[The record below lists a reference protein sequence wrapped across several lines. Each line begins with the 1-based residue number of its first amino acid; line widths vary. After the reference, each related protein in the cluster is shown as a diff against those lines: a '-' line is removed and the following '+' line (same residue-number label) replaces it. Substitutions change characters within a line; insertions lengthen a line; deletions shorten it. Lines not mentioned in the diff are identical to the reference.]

1 MAAGAGKRK
10 SSRAVLAIHAACTL
24 VAVLIVASLAFVLNR
39 SVTEADRFGLTAE
52 RKLVESEMRH
62 QVDAV
67 VQYQAELS
75 YWDKSFAELE
85 ARTFTDAFIKQ
96 ELTDWLWRDFGFSWM
111 IFADASNRA
120 LVAVENGHEV
130 DAQTGGRTL
139 KWVEDLIETASDLYE
154 GALIAKGGGWALAP
168 VEKDKDAL
176 VAPVPNIHAV
186 DVRMIDGKMSIVVVQ
201 AVVPRTVDIPAGR
214 RKPVFMITVKPF
226 SGRMIRDMEDRLGIS
241 SLGFI
246 PLRALP
252 KGAIQVA
259 VSDCSQPACMVAAW
273 TPRAP
278 GSFVRSETLPSVI
291 VISMLAALVMAF
303 IAARFGA
310 VFSAL
315 QTSEAENR
323 HLAKHDRLT
332 GLLNRSGF
340 DDVLHASLAKVAE
353 RPFSLLCLDLDKF
366 KAVNDTYGHPAGD
379 AVLKAL
385 AARFADRVVDRGV
398 VARLGGDEFVIILNH
413 MVSRADV
420 MSLASTLIVEAQVP
434 IMFEGQLLR
443 VGSSVGVAF
452 APDHGTSA
460 REIVPLADQALY
472 LAKKRGRNRV
482 QTADDLVNAEHPVQA
497 GQAA

>member
-1 MAAGAGKRK
+1 MAAGAKKRT
-10 SSRAVLAIHAACTL
+10 SSRAVLGIHTACTL
-24 VAVLIVASLAFVLNR
+24 VALLIVASLAFVLNR

-67 VQYQAELS
+67 VQYQAGLS

-85 ARTFTDAFIKQ
+85 DRTFTDAFVRQ

-111 IFADASNRA
+111 IFADASGRT
-120 LVAVENGHEV
+120 LLAVENGRKV
-130 DAQTGGRTL
+130 DAGTGGRTL
-139 KWVEDLIETASDLYE
+139 KWVEDLIDKANDLYE
-154 GALIAKGGGWALAP
+154 AALIAKGGGWALLSTEKNPDVLAAP
-168 VEKDKDAL
+168 L
-176 VAPVPNIHAV
+176 PNIHAA
-186 DVRMIDGKMSIVVVQ
+186 DLRMIDGSMSIVVVQ
-201 AVVPRTVDIPAGR
+201 AVVPKTMEIPAGR

-241 SLGFI
+241 NLGFI
-246 PLRALP
+246 PLRQVA
-252 KGAIQVA
+252 KGFIQAA

-291 VISMLAALVMAF
+291 VIAMLAALTMAF

-315 QTSEAENR
+315 QDSEAENR

-332 GLLNRSGF
+332 GVLNRSGF
-340 DDVLHASLAKVAE
+340 DDVLHASLAKVKE
-353 RPFSLLCLDLDKF
+353 RPFSLLCLDLDTF
-366 KAVNDTYGHPAGD
+366 KVVNDTYGHPAGD
-379 AVLKAL
+379 AVLKTL
-385 AARFADRVVDRGV
+385 AASFADRVAGQGF
-398 VARLGGDEFVIILNH
+398 VARLGGDEFTIIVNH
-413 MVSRADV
+413 TVSHADV
-420 MSLASTLIVEAQVP
+420 MTLANALIADAQVP
-434 IMFEGQLLR
+434 VPFEGHLLR

-452 APDHGTSA
+452 APEHGNIA

-472 LAKKRGRNRV
+472 LAKNRGRNRV
-482 QTADDLVNAEHPVQA
+482 QTADDLVVADRIPRT

>member
-1 MAAGAGKRK
+1 MAAGAAKRK
-10 SSRAVLAIHAACTL
+10 SGKAVLGIHAACTL
-24 VAVLIVASLAFVLNR
+24 VAFLVVASLAFVLNR

-52 RKLVESEMRH
+52 RRLVESEMRH

-67 VQYQAELS
+67 VQYQAQLS
-75 YWDKSFAELE
+75 YWDRSFAQLAEG
-85 ARTFTDAFIKQ
+85 TFTDAFVKQ

-111 IFADASNRA
+111 IFADASGRT
-120 LVAVENGHEV
+120 LLAVENGGKV
-130 DAQTGGRTL
+130 DTEIGGRTL
-139 KWVEDLIETASDLYE
+139 KWVEDLIEKANGLYE
-154 GALIAKGGGWALAP
+154 EALIAKGGGWALQPAKP
-168 VEKDKDAL
+168 DKDAL
-176 VAPVPNIHAV
+176 VAPLPNIHAA
-186 DVRMIDGKMSIVVVQ
+186 DLRMIDGKMSIVVVQ

-226 SGRMIRDMEDRLGIS
+226 SGRMIRDMEDRLGIAN
-241 SLGFI
+241 LGFT
-246 PLRALP
+246 PLRAVS
-252 KGAIQVA
+252 KEAIQIA

-291 VISMLAALVMAF
+291 VIAMLAALIMAF
-303 IAARFGA
+303 IAARFGS

-340 DDVLHASLAKVAE
+340 DDVLHASLAKVTE
-353 RPFSLLCLDLDKF
+353 RPFSLFCLDLDKF

-379 AVLKAL
+379 AVLKTL
-385 AARFADRVVDRGV
+385 AVRFADRVAERGV
-398 VARLGGDEFVIILNH
+398 VARLGGDEFVIIVDH
-413 MVSRADV
+413 TVSRADV
-420 MSLASTLIVEAQVP
+420 MGLASALIVEAQVP
-434 IMFEGQLLR
+434 VLFEGQLLR
-443 VGSSVGVAF
+443 VGSSIGVAF
-452 APDHGTSA
+452 APDHGTIA

-482 QTADDLVNAEHPVQA
+482 QTADDLAPAAHLPQT

>member
-1 MAAGAGKRK
+1 MAFGAKKRN
-10 SSRAVLAIHAACTL
+10 SSRAVLGIHAACTL
-24 VAVLIVASLAFVLNR
+24 VAFLIVASLAFVLNR

-52 RKLVESEMRH
+52 RKLVESEMQH

-75 YWDKSFAELE
+75 YWDKSFAQL
-85 ARTFTDAFIKQ
+85 ADRTFTDTFVKQ

-111 IFADASNRA
+111 IFADASDRT
-120 LVAVENGHEV
+120 LLAVENGRKV
-130 DAQTGGRTL
+130 DNEMGGRTL
-139 KWVEDLIETASDLYE
+139 KWVEDLIEKANDRYE
-154 GALIAKGGGWALAP
+154 AALVAKGGGWALQSIQS
-168 VEKDKDAL
+168 DKDAL
-176 VAPVPNIHAV
+176 VAPLPNIHAA
-186 DVRMIDGKMSIVVVQ
+186 DLRMIEGKMSIVVVQ
-201 AVVPRTVDIPAGR
+201 AVVPKTMGIPAGR
-214 RKPVFMITVKPF
+214 RKPVFMITIKPF
-226 SGRMIRDMEDRLGIS
+226 SERMIRDMEDRLGIS
-241 SLGFI
+241 NLGFS
-246 PLRALP
+246 PLRQVP
-252 KGAIQVA
+252 KGSIHVA

-291 VISMLAALVMAF
+291 VIAMLAALIMAF

-315 QTSEAENR
+315 QNSEAENR

-340 DDVLHASLAKVAE
+340 DDVLHASLAKVKD

-385 AARFADRVVDRGV
+385 AVRFADRVADRGV
-398 VARLGGDEFVIILNH
+398 VARLGGDEFTIIVNH
-413 MVSRADV
+413 TVSRADV
-420 MSLASTLIVEAQVP
+420 MTLANALIIDAQVP
-434 IMFEGQLLR
+434 VPFEGRLLR
-443 VGSSVGVAF
+443 VGSSIGVAF
-452 APDHGTSA
+452 APEHGKIA

-472 LAKKRGRNRV
+472 LAKNRGRNRV
-482 QTADDLVNAEHPVQA
+482 QTADDLIHPERSAQTE
-497 GQAA
+497 QAA